1 MRFRLEFL
9 ILAQKRQITFN
20 CWYRW
25 HNFKTQ
31 LSITVIQLRLNIN
44 NVVLICADSWMRMW
58 NTDPWHGSVTLK
70 RVLCLL
76 QMFLQLCDILFVL
89 LFKTKCMISN
99 TVFYSQV
106 MSWRH
111 MWQVHL
117 LTKRS
122 PSYTWLIDWL
132 RFYKWTRTIRVL
144 YGLQVELFIFL
155 KAADVSLLLQVF
167 RPVEDVLLRGF
178 VGNHFW
184 SVCLTLLRVSRWET
198 CWQSKPPD
206 WLR

>member
-58 NTDPWHGSVTLK
+58 NTDPCHGWVTVFAPDVSAAVWYSVCTA
-70 RVLCLL
+70 V
-76 QMFLQLCDILFVL
+76 QNEMHDF
-89 LFKTKCMISN
+89 N

-167 RPVEDVLLRGF
+167 GPVEDVLLRGF
-178 VGNHFW
+178 VGNHLW

>member
-31 LSITVIQLRLNIN
+31 LSITVIQLRLNMN

-58 NTDPWHGSVTLK
+58 NTDPCHGWVTVCSRCFCSCVIFCLYCCLK
-70 RVLCLL
+70 RNAWFLTQYFTARWCLDVTCGRCTSSL
-76 QMFLQLCDILFVL
+76 KDL
-89 LFKTKCMISN
+89 
-99 TVFYSQV
+99 
-106 MSWRH
+106 
-111 MWQVHL
+111 HL
-117 LTKRS
+117 TLD
-122 PSYTWLIDWL
+122 WLIDWL

-167 RPVEDVLLRGF
+167 GPVEDVLLRGF
-178 VGNHFW
+178 VGNHLW